1 MASPSFRS
9 FPDFDKAEAG
19 AVASM
24 YLDTI
29 RTIEDRWLEA
39 RPTRREARV
48 LAVAK
53 ARLRTV
59 LQTGLVDDAATL
71 VGVGAA

>member
-1 MASPSFRS
+1 MASRRS
-9 FPDFDKAEAG
+9 FPDFDRAEAG
-19 AVASM
+19 VVASM

-29 RTIEDRWLEA
+29 RKIEDRWLEA

-59 LQTGLVDDAATL
+59 IESGLIDDAAAL
-71 VGVGAA
+71 VAGGAL